1 MEERQEQLLEAI
13 LEELQKFNAQYSD
26 ELERAEDE
34 RTIQATKDFNDAQT
48 FAEEQQKAIEKE
60 EQEAQLKQERFDEI
74 TAYFEE
80 QMQNAENLELK
91 LGEMTHLLDSSE
103 ITESNQE
110 FQQNVLVGFWLVIL
124 CILCTTISQMF
135 FSNLTKSWR

>member
-1 MEERQEQLLEAI
+1 MEERQEQLLESI
-13 LEELQKFNAQYSD
+13 LEELQKFNARFHN

-34 RTIQATKDFNDAQT
+34 RTIQATKDSNDAQI

-80 QMQNAENLELK
+80 QIQNSENLELK

>member
-80 QMQNAENLELK
+80 QIQNSENLELK